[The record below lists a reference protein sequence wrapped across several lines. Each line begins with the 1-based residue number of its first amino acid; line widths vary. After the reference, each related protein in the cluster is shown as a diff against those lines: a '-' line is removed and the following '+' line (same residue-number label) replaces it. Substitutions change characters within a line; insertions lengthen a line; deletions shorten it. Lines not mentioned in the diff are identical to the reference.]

1 MKKTTVYLT
10 DELADAIK
18 SQAKVENCSEAEIIR
33 SALEAKLETQLKK
46 WIPTAGLLSDKYG
59 SLNMDLSNLDQY
71 MTGFGES

>member
-33 SALEAKLETQLKK
+33 SALEAKLETKIK
-46 WIPTAGLLSDKYG
+46 RPKPKFGLLGGGQVLLDDLD
-59 SLNMDLSNLDQY
+59 SLLI
-71 MTGFGES
+71 GFGENN

>member
-33 SALEAKLETQLKK
+33 GALEAKLNTTIKRPLPKF
-46 WIPTAGLLSDKYG
+46 GLLGGGQVLLDDLD
-59 SLNMDLSNLDQY
+59 SLLV
-71 MTGFGES
+71 GFGEEN